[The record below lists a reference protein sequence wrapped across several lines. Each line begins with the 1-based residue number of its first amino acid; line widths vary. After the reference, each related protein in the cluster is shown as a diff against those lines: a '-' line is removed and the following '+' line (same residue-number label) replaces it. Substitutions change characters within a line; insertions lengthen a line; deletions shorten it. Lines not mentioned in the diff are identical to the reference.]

1 MDDLHSI
8 NHRPALHAGE
18 RRQVSVLFAD
28 MVGYTATVE
37 ALGEDKSLALTRMI
51 YQRLTDAIVA
61 QGGAVRSFAGDSVMA
76 VFGIPETLEDS
87 ALRSCRA
94 ALAVAERFA
103 ADGDLFEAEFGLR
116 PQMRVGVSS
125 GLAVMAPVQ
134 GAGSELTAVGNTVNL
149 AARIQ
154 ALAPAGGCLM
164 CDATRRLVRWRTETE
179 FDADHKIKGM
189 ADTQKLWHLRSVLEG
204 ATRFDA
210 SVAQG
215 LKEYVGRED
224 ALAVMDAAL
233 ARASTNSTAIDLV
246 AEPGLGKTRLVHEF
260 LRRIGHDGVTV
271 LTGQC
276 AADSRNTPLFPFLEV
291 LRTAY
296 RVRRHDTGAQA
307 AQKLREGLDRAHVYS
322 DQNHGLLLNLL
333 GLPVPDGALD
343 GMDGVLIGLRT
354 RDLLATLLKERCR
367 LGLVVLRI
375 EDLHWIDGASEDVL
389 EKLIR
394 APDRA
399 NLLVV
404 YTRRPER
411 APTWLDSPNVT
422 QLPLTPLEADD
433 ILLLAQSHLGV
444 EDLPADLVAQ
454 LTERAGGNPLFGEE
468 IISYLTQRGEL
479 SVQDGTVLFHSET
492 AEGALPASMQNL
504 LAARFDRLPAQDRDT
519 LHAAAVM
526 GRRFDPS
533 VLALVLGSAADAEAA
548 LTRLQAQDIITPE
561 AHTSEYIFRHVLLR
575 DAVYQS
581 LLSEQSRALHLAVGQ
596 AIETRA
602 GPQHAAQEAD
612 TLAYHYARSG
622 RDDLAFKYT
631 ALAGARSLGIF
642 SLVEADAYFTSG
654 LAMYERDPTCASDA
668 AFVAFLADY
677 ALCCNLSMN
686 VDKVIALADK
696 MRPYLDRIGDSRAHV
711 HFLHHLVSCVVSS
724 GQINTAAAIQ
734 LDLTAMAA
742 RLDDPEA
749 TAYALVSELA
759 TSCYSGTLDSDAF
772 DAKSAQAEAL
782 LAQMDDAFLKNFY
795 LANLGW
801 NAVSR
806 GRVVQAHTAA
816 QEMVKVGRATN
827 DPRALGYGTAMTAL
841 TALATDDHETALGI
855 SDHALSVSRAEF
867 ERTIAKIS
875 KYGALVPLGK
885 PGAAEELQGFTA
897 MCNARGLGLYRVTAD
912 VMAGI
917 ANVMDGR
924 IGAGLAQV
932 EEVIAQCDAMGL
944 RNAADWY
951 RLYLAE
957 VYLEILSGNGE
968 ASLGVMLRN
977 FRALAGV
984 MLRGPERII
993 ALADK
998 VRQNKLWD
1006 KGCHHIGRTE
1016 MIVGMMYK
1024 VRKKHALART
1034 HLTIAQSIVSAA
1046 GPSPM
1051 LTKIEEAL
1059 AELPASS

>member
-1 MDDLHSI
+1 MDDLHSL
-8 NHRPALHAGE
+8 NNSSAMHAGE

-51 YQRLTDAIVA
+51 YDRLTKAIVA

-103 ADGDLFEAEFGLR
+103 ADGDLFEAQFGLR
-116 PQMRVGVSS
+116 PQMRVGISS

-134 GAGSELTAVGNTVNL
+134 GAGSELTAVGKTVNL

-154 ALAPAGGCLM
+154 GLAPAGGCLM

-189 ADTQKLWHLRSVLEG
+189 ADAQKLWHLRSVLEG

-224 ALAVMDAAL
+224 ALAVLDAAL
-233 ARASTNSTAIDLV
+233 VRASTNSTAVDLV

-260 LRRIGHDGVTV
+260 LRRIGDDGVTV

-276 AADSRNTPLFPFLEV
+276 AADSQNTPFFPFLEV
-291 LRTAY
+291 LRAAY
-296 RVRRHDTGAQA
+296 SLRRRDTGAQA
-307 AQKLREGLDRAHVYS
+307 AQKLREGLDRADVYS
-322 DQNHGLLLNLL
+322 EQNHGLLLNLL

-343 GMDGVLIGLRT
+343 GLDGVLIGLRT
-354 RDLLATLLKERCR
+354 RDLLAALLKARCR

-375 EDLHWIDGASEDVL
+375 EDMHWIDGASEDVL
-389 EKLIR
+389 DKLIR
-394 APDRA
+394 APDRQ

-411 APTWLDSPNVT
+411 VPTWLDSANVT
-422 QLPLTPLEADD
+422 QLPLTPLAADD

-444 EDLPADLVAQ
+444 EDLPVDLVAQ

-468 IISYLTQRGEL
+468 IISYLTERGAL
-479 SVQDGTVLFHSET
+479 SVQDGTVLFQSKT
-492 AEGALPASMQNL
+492 ADGALPASMQNL
-504 LAARFDRLPAQDRDT
+504 LAARFDRLAPQDRDT

-533 VLALVLGSAADAEAA
+533 VLALVLGSAAEVEAT
-548 LTRLQAQDIITPE
+548 LTRLQAQDMVTAE
-561 AHTSEYIFRHVLLR
+561 EHTSAYIFRHVLLR

-602 GPQHAAQEAD
+602 GSHAAQEAD

-696 MRPYLDRIGDSRAHV
+696 MRPHLDRIGDSRAHV

-734 LDLTAMAA
+734 LDLTAMAE
-742 RLDDPEA
+742 RLNDPEA

-759 TSCYSGTLDSDAF
+759 TSCYGSTLGSDAF
-772 DAKSAQAEAL
+772 DAKSAQVDAL

-867 ERTIAKIS
+867 EKTIAKIS

-885 PGAAEELQGFTA
+885 PGAVQELQGFIA
-897 MCNARGLGLYRVTAD
+897 MCDDRGLGLYRVTAD

-917 ANVMDGR
+917 ADVMDGR

-932 EEVIAQCDAMGL
+932 EDVIAQCDAMGL
-944 RNAADWY
+944 ENASDWY

-984 MLRGPERII
+984 IVQGPKRIT

-1006 KGCHHIGRTE
+1006 KGGHHIGRTE
-1016 MIVGMMYK
+1016 MIVGLMYK

-1051 LTKIEEAL
+1051 LTKIEDAL
-1059 AELPASS
+1059 ADLPAAS